1 MLEAGE
7 TTSEK
12 LVWAYLE
19 HIAAEDTAG
28 IRLKSVREFNPD
40 AFAIARERDWE
51 RAHGKIRGALHGIP
65 IMLKDS
71 IDTGDKMHTTC
82 GSVALKDHYAESDAF
97 IVKRLREAGAIILGK
112 NNLSEYYG
120 FVSMSSPNC
129 YSGIINGSPINP
141 FSKEDKKLKPGGSSG
156 GSAVS
161 VAADF
166 TAASIGTDTAGS
178 IFEPA
183 CFNGVVGYKPT
194 VGLVSRTGV
203 LPVLMC
209 QDVPGPIT
217 RCVKDAAII
226 ADVIIA
232 RDEDDPDTFRAE
244 EIRQSTKTAT
254 VDTTKKSLDLG
265 AVADALTEISPN
277 VQMGIKLT
285 DGLDDA
291 ELSGKR
297 IGIVRTG
304 YMSAAGGMIRDE
316 IEVLEAA
323 VNKLEEA
330 GANIIDVEGFLHA
343 EALEVPEKHTER
355 LNDVVMCD
363 GFKVRLNHYLAKQ
376 KDLPFK
382 SLAELIAWNKAH
394 PEAIPIGQD
403 YLEYVEN
410 RENPIM
416 NMAFVDARANDLD
429 ICGERG
435 IWGAFDRYEIDALIL
450 PGVTAQGIP
459 ATAGNPIISI
469 PCGISESG
477 APVGL
482 NLVGR
487 IMDDHELLKIAAAC
501 ERVLPKRPIPEV

>member
-7 TTSEK
+7 ITSEK

-28 IRLKSVREFNPD
+28 RRLKSVREFNPD
-40 AFAIARERDWE
+40 AFAIARECDWE
-51 RAHGKIRGALHGIP
+51 RAHGKIRGILHGIP

-82 GSVALKDHYAESDAF
+82 GSVALKDHYAKADAF
-97 IVKRLREAGAIILGK
+97 IVKKLREAGAIILGK

-194 VGLVSRTGV
+194 AGLVSRTGV

-217 RCVKDAAII
+217 RCVKDAAIL

-244 EIRQSTKTAT
+244 EIRQSTIRLA
-254 VDTTKKSLDLG
+254 
-265 AVADALTEISPN
+265 A
-277 VQMGIKLT
+277 
-285 DGLDDA
+285 GLDDA

-304 YMSAAGGMIRDE
+304 YMSAAGGMVSDE
-316 IEVLEAA
+316 EEVLEAA
-323 VNKLEEA
+323 VKMLEEA
-330 GANIIDVEGFLHA
+330 GAVIIDIEGFLHA
-343 EALEVPEKHTER
+343 EAVEEPEKHTER

-376 KDLPFK
+376 KDLPFR
-382 SLAELIAWNKAH
+382 SLAELIAWNKEH

-410 RENPIM
+410 REDPIM
-416 NMAFVDARANDLD
+416 NMAFVEARANDLD

-435 IWGAFDRYEIDALIL
+435 IWGAMDRYELDALIL

-501 ERVLPKRPIPEV
+501 ERVLPKRPIPKV

>member
-1 MLEAGE
+1 MLDAGE
-7 TTSEK
+7 ITSEK

-28 IRLKSVREFNPD
+28 RRLKSVREFNPD

-51 RAHGKIRGALHGIP
+51 RAHGKIRGILHGIP

-82 GSVALKDHYAESDAF
+82 GSVALKDHYAKADAF
-97 IVKRLREAGAIILGK
+97 IVKKLREAGAIILGK

-226 ADVIIA
+226 ADVITA
-232 RDEDDPDTFRAE
+232 RDEEDPDTFRAE
-244 EIRQSTKTAT
+244 EIRQST
-254 VDTTKKSLDLG
+254 
-265 AVADALTEISPN
+265 
-277 VQMGIKLT
+277 IKLAA
-285 DGLDDA
+285 GLDDA

-304 YMSAAGGMIRDE
+304 YMSAAGGMASDE
-316 IEVLEAA
+316 TEVLEAA
-323 VNKLEEA
+323 VKMLKAA
-330 GANIIDVEGFLHA
+330 GADIIDAEGFLHA
-343 EALEVPEKHTER
+343 EALEEPEKHTER

-376 KDLPFK
+376 KDLPFR
-382 SLAELIAWNKAH
+382 SLAELIVWNKEH

-410 RENPIM
+410 REDPIM
-416 NMAFVDARANDLD
+416 NMAFVEARANDLD

-435 IWGAFDRYEIDALIL
+435 IWGAMDRYELDALIL

-459 ATAGNPIISI
+459 ATVGNPIISI
-469 PCGISESG
+469 PCGISESD

-501 ERVLPKRPIPEV
+501 EKVLPKRPIPKV

>member
-1 MLEAGE
+1 MEYRFYKENIRQKTISELLSMLEAGE
-7 TTSEK
+7 ITSEK

-28 IRLKSVREFNPD
+28 RRLKSVREFNPD

-51 RAHGKIRGALHGIP
+51 RAHGKIRGILHGIP

-82 GSVALKDHYAESDAF
+82 GSVALKDHYAKADAF
-97 IVKRLREAGAIILGK
+97 IVKKLREAGAIILGK

-194 VGLVSRTGV
+194 AGLVSRTGV

-226 ADVIIA
+226 ADVIIS
-232 RDEDDPDTFRAE
+232 RDEEDPDTFRAE
-244 EIRQSTKTAT
+244 EIRQDTIRLAT
-254 VDTTKKSLDLG
+254 
-265 AVADALTEISPN
+265 
-277 VQMGIKLT
+277 
-285 DGLDDA
+285 GLDDA

-304 YMSAAGGMIRDE
+304 YMSAAGGMVSDE

-323 VNKLEEA
+323 IKMLEEA
-330 GANIIDVEGFLHA
+330 GADIIDVEGFLHA
-343 EALEVPEKHTER
+343 EALKEPEKHTER

-376 KDLPFK
+376 KDLPFRN
-382 SLAELIAWNKAH
+382 LAELITWNKEN

-403 YLEYVEN
+403 YLDYVEN

-416 NMAFVDARANDLD
+416 NMAFVDARENDLD

-435 IWGAFDRYEIDALIL
+435 IWGALDRYELDALIL

-501 ERVLPKRPIPEV
+501 ERVLPKRPIPKV

>member
-1 MLEAGE
+1 MKYRFYKENIRQKTISELLSMLEAGE
-7 TTSEK
+7 ITSEK

-28 IRLKSVREFNPD
+28 RRLKSVREFNPD

-51 RAHGKIRGALHGIP
+51 RAHGKIRGVLHGIP

-82 GSVALKDHYAESDAF
+82 GSVAFKDHYAEADAF
-97 IVKRLREAGAIILGK
+97 IVKKLREAGAIILGK

-194 VGLVSRTGV
+194 AGLVSRTGV

-226 ADVIIA
+226 ADIIIA
-232 RDEDDPDTFRAE
+232 RDEEDPDTFRAE
-244 EIRQSTKTAT
+244 EIRQST
-254 VDTTKKSLDLG
+254 
-265 AVADALTEISPN
+265 
-277 VQMGIKLT
+277 IKLAA
-285 DGLDDA
+285 GLDDA

-304 YMSAAGGMIRDE
+304 YMSTAGGMASDE
-316 IEVLEAA
+316 TEVLEAA
-323 VNKLEEA
+323 VKMLEEA
-330 GANIIDVEGFLHA
+330 GAVIIDAEGFLHA
-343 EALEVPEKHTER
+343 EALEEPEKHTER
-355 LNDVVMCD
+355 LNDVAMCD
-363 GFKVRLNHYLAKQ
+363 GFKVRLSHYLAKQ
-376 KDLPFK
+376 KDLPFR
-382 SLAELIAWNKAH
+382 SLAELITWNKEH

-410 RENPIM
+410 REDPIM
-416 NMAFVDARANDLD
+416 NMAFVEARANDLD

-435 IWGAFDRYEIDALIL
+435 IWGALDRYELDALIL

-501 ERVLPKRPIPEV
+501 ERVLPKRPIPKV

>member
-1 MLEAGE
+1 MEYRFYKENIRQKTISELLSMLEVGE
-7 TTSEK
+7 ITSEK

-28 IRLKSVREFNPD
+28 RRLKSVREFNPD
-40 AFAIARERDWE
+40 AFAIAKERDWE
-51 RAHGKIRGALHGIP
+51 RAHGKIRGILHGIP

-82 GSVALKDHYAESDAF
+82 GSVALKDHYAKADAF

-141 FSKEDKKLKPGGSSG
+141 FSKEEKKLKPGGSSG

-194 VGLVSRTGV
+194 AGLVSRTGV

-226 ADVIIA
+226 ADVITA
-232 RDEDDPDTFRAE
+232 RDEEDPDTFRAE
-244 EIRQSTKTAT
+244 EIRQSTIRLA
-254 VDTTKKSLDLG
+254 
-265 AVADALTEISPN
+265 A
-277 VQMGIKLT
+277 
-285 DGLDDA
+285 GLDDA

-304 YMSAAGGMIRDE
+304 YMSAAGGMVSDE
-316 IEVLEAA
+316 EEVLEAA
-323 VNKLEEA
+323 VKMLEEA
-330 GANIIDVEGFLHA
+330 GAVIIDIEGFLHA
-343 EALEVPEKHTER
+343 EALEEPEKHAER

-376 KDLPFK
+376 KDLPFR
-382 SLAELIAWNKAH
+382 SLAELIAWNKEH

-410 RENPIM
+410 REDPIM
-416 NMAFVDARANDLD
+416 NMAFVEARANDLD

-435 IWGAFDRYEIDALIL
+435 IWGAMDRYELDALIL

-469 PCGISESG
+469 PCGISESD

-501 ERVLPKRPIPEV
+501 ERVLPKRPIPKV

>member
-7 TTSEK
+7 ITSEK

-28 IRLKSVREFNPD
+28 RRLKSVREFNPD

-51 RAHGKIRGALHGIP
+51 RAHGKIRGILHGIP

-82 GSVALKDHYAESDAF
+82 GSVALKDHYAEADAF
-97 IVKRLREAGAIILGK
+97 LVKRLREAGAIILGK

-217 RCVKDAAII
+217 RSVKDAAII

-232 RDEDDPDTFRAE
+232 RDEEDPDTFRAE
-244 EIRQSTKTAT
+244 EIRQNT
-254 VDTTKKSLDLG
+254 
-265 AVADALTEISPN
+265 
-277 VQMGIKLT
+277 IKLAA
-285 DGLDDA
+285 GLDDA

-304 YMSAAGGMIRDE
+304 YMSAAGGMVSDE
-316 IEVLEAA
+316 REVLEAA
-323 VNKLEEA
+323 VKELKAA
-330 GANIIDVEGFLHA
+330 GADIIDAEGFLHA
-343 EALEVPEKHTER
+343 EALEEPKKYTER

-376 KDLPFK
+376 KDLPFR
-382 SLAELIAWNKAH
+382 SLAELIAWNKEH

-410 RENPIM
+410 REDPIM
-416 NMAFVDARANDLD
+416 NMAFAEARANDID

-435 IWGAFDRYEIDALIL
+435 IWGAMDRYELDALIL

-501 ERVLPKRPIPEV
+501 ERVLPKRPIPEM